1 MLHVHRSER
10 ADRLADGLAETLKD
24 PLNDP
29 LNDPF
34 APDVV
39 AVPTRGIER
48 WLTQRLSTAL
58 GASPD
63 RNDGVC
69 ANIEFPFPGR
79 LIVATLAQATGID
92 PDRDPW
98 LPERSV
104 WPLIQLVDEC
114 INEPWLETLK
124 AHLEGARPEPDD
136 PIRRF
141 GVTRHIA
148 DLFDHY
154 GVHRPEMIRNWA
166 AGDDSSAGEAS
177 WQPELW
183 RRLRA
188 RLNEPSPAER
198 IHTATA
204 AIRNDPGILQL
215 PPRLAL
221 FGLTRIPRSY
231 LEVLAAIAH
240 ERDVHLFVLH
250 PSPALWRQIASEAP
264 PSAPTTR
271 RDQDPTADI
280 PANRLLA
287 SWGRDARELQLV
299 LNESEAQTTDHHH
312 ELKDPA
318 TDTLLRHIQAAI
330 RADQPP
336 PGEPL
341 PNAPDER
348 PTLTPTDRS
357 LQIHSCHG
365 RARQVEVLRDAILHL
380 LEDDADARAAGHHR
394 DVS

>member
-29 LNDPF
+29 F

-48 WLTQRLSTAL
+48 WLIQRLSTAL

-92 PDRDPW
+92 PAPRPMAAGAIGLAAYPARRRVHKRALARD
-98 LPERSV
+98 
-104 WPLIQLVDEC
+104 
-114 INEPWLETLK
+114 
-124 AHLEGARPEPDD
+124 AEGAPRGSAAGGRRSDPAVRGHAAHRRPLRPL
-136 PIRRF
+136 RRSSA
-141 GVTRHIA
+141 G
-148 DLFDHY
+148 
-154 GVHRPEMIRNWA
+154 MIRNWA

-183 RRLRA
+183 RRLKA

-198 IHTATA
+198 MDTATA
-204 AIRNDPGILQL
+204 AIREDPGILEL
-215 PPRLAL
+215 PLRLAR

-250 PSPALWRQIASEAP
+250 PSPALWRQIASQATGP
-264 PSAPTTR
+264 PRATAPTTR

-299 LNESEAQTTDHHH
+299 LSESEAQTTDHHH

-330 RADQPP
+330 RQTSHRQASRSQTRRTSD
-336 PGEPL
+336 
-341 PNAPDER
+341 R
-348 PTLTPTDRS
+348 PSPQQTEASRSTPATVARGRS
-357 LQIHSCHG
+357 RFSETRSFICSRKTRRSSRG
-365 RARQVEVLRDAILHL
+365 T
-380 LEDDADARAAGHHR
+380 
-394 DVS
+394 SS